1 MQLDRFIN
9 KFLFTFRHT
18 KSTPSISYSENPLA
32 RRPPLDQRK
41 RKESTKGDDKVNKES
56 EKKKKSEK
64 SSKDSKD
71 SSKKS
76 NAKVAE
82 ACSKESQDLTNKKPS
97 QKEKPEVEVKSDDN
111 IEKDVKTE
119 KSNEKS
125 PQKSPTKLK
134 QLLKLVKTPEKL
146 EEKSPKKKLNTP
158 TDKVSKSPIGKSQEN
173 EKNSQESSIKTPDK
187 LSNNFIKSPDKIST
201 LNDKLD
207 TPDRIKV
214 ELIIERKKSP
224 KRIEKP
230 KVNIFLEDSDEVDEF
245 ESIATVVKSRWSSPE
260 VFKVEGTIPKVVPAP
275 NVEHKRMGTEVPV
288 VIESP
293 ERSPINPVPL
303 TENNFELSSVTIE
316 KSPTPSPP
324 LRPARAVRNV
334 CSFLSDIASGNMFSG
349 LGLGSGLYD
358 DSSSSSKIGLNLDDL
373 KVDTNVKLMDCM
385 KLARNIMPE
394 SDNVMEPDTTADKSI
409 EKVVEKSLTTPSESD
424 SDDSDSDTSSSSD
437 SDSDDTTS
445 ESEESS
451 EESSDDEIP
460 SFTRGFGRFDASTMP
475 MVTQIKPTIET
486 VTPTPAAVSRF
497 QPQQSI
503 IKPPGLLT
511 NVTKPTYT
519 PSSAQQMPTVS
530 SLFSI
535 TPGFQFPIPFKIYSL
550 RETNNCEII
559 YPGLQPVAAPPPV
572 VTTPVASEKDKKSS
586 DRRDKDRKRSRSH
599 SRDRDKKRLK
609 DDRRK
614 TPPRRRSLSPNKKR
628 HSDDRGRQTEE
639 RKDSRRRDLSPRHSS
654 SHTSRASYGSR

>member
-1 MQLDRFIN
+1 MQLDLFIN
-9 KFLFTFRHT
+9 KCLFTFRHT
-18 KSTPSISYSENPLA
+18 KSTPSISYSENPFA
-32 RRPPLDQRK
+32 RRPLLDQRK
-41 RKESTKGDDKVNKES
+41 RKESTRSDDKVNKES

-76 NAKVAE
+76 NVKVAE
-82 ACSKESQDLTNKKPS
+82 ACSKESQDLTNKKSS
-97 QKEKPEVEVKSDDN
+97 QKEKPEVGVKSDDN
-111 IEKDVKTE
+111 IEKE
-119 KSNEKS
+119 KSAKS
-125 PQKSPTKLK
+125 SQKSPTKLK

-146 EEKSPKKKLNTP
+146 ELKSSQKLNP
-158 TDKVSKSPIGKSQEN
+158 PPDKVSKSPTDKFQEN
-173 EKNSQESSIKTPDK
+173 ETNSKESSIKTPDK
-187 LSNNFIKSPDKIST
+187 LSNNSVKSPDQIST
-201 LNDKLD
+201 FNDKLD
-207 TPDRIKV
+207 TSDRIKV

-260 VFKVEGTIPKVVPAP
+260 VFKVEETIPKVVPAP
-275 NVEHKRMGTEVPV
+275 NVEHKRMRPEVPV

-394 SDNVMEPDTTADKSI
+394 SDHVMEPDTTADKNI
-409 EKVVEKSLTTPSESD
+409 EKAVEKSLTTPSESD

-475 MVTQIKPTIET
+475 MVTQIKPTIEP
-486 VTPTPAAVSRF
+486 VTPTPTVVSRF
-497 QPQQSI
+497 QPQQSM

-511 NVTKPTYT
+511 NVTKPIYT
-519 PSSAQQMPTVS
+519 PISAQQMPTVS

-559 YPGLQPVAAPPPV
+559 YPGLQPVAVPPPV